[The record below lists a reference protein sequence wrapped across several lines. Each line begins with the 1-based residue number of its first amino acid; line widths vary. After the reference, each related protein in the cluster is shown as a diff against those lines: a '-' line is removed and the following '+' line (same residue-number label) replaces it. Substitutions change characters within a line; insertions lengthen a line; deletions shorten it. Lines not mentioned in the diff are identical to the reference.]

1 MIEDKILIDQINGII
16 DSFMDSAGRTEFGE
30 LDSLDHMELI
40 MNVEEDLD
48 VSIPIS
54 DLEGTMNRE
63 QMIQIAIDAT
73 RTK

>member
-54 DLEGTMNRE
+54 DLEGTVNRE